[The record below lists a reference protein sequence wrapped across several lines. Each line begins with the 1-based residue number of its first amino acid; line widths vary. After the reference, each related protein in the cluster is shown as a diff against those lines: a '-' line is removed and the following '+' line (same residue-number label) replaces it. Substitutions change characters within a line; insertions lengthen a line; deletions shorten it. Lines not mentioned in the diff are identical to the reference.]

1 MRNFPITSSG
11 KDRMEPGPR
20 AAIQWWLASPNRR
33 GPMLL
38 MIVVTAMIGFV
49 ALMGYM
55 FYLTPGPHDRL

>member
-1 MRNFPITSSG
+1 
-11 KDRMEPGPR
+11 
-20 AAIQWWLASPNRR
+20 
-33 GPMLL
+33 MLL

>member
-1 MRNFPITSSG
+1 MNSLPVLRRISYG
-11 KDRMEPGPR
+11 
-20 AAIQWWLASPNRR
+20 R

-38 MIVVTAMIGFV
+38 VIVIAAITGLIGFA